1 MKNKNEIWFLALP
14 NTRFFDSEPDAVDFA
29 SRDTNLLLPEVQKRT
44 ARKSPYADTIDGG
57 TLENSSES
65 VRSVVQRQ
73 VMPAAD
79 MVFPG
84 FTSIPDSCGKVG
96 GEDQVGFTEYLITP
110 GNYRGRG
117 PKICVKGTRTGFAQE
132 YPVAVEGLKQ
142 NIVLLMN
149 ADIRANY
156 LLNSGCKAVAK
167 DPGDFSVCFAG
178 DEYVVQQP
186 FPGAIP
192 DAPLSFAGLSYIGR
206 HMREALN
213 VEPFDNPASDHGMLK
228 WMGSADSIELF
239 RDELGVR
246 ADIQALT
253 TGGYKIGQE
262 TIQGYTWEGPYH
274 GIAFGIDPDPIR
286 ASAVTTGTVVFNGQT
301 VNTLSIT
308 YEQPWIRA
316 VTSSGGY
323 AAVRNPKWINADWEV
338 GFLSGRRSFKRL
350 VPASYRV
357 EGWPFAPQIA
367 NGGLEFRQLI
377 DRGTMTL
384 GDYGQHFYEIE
395 RAYQPIMP
403 HAVCSVLYARCAP
416 SLDFTKCGN
425 LFDYTA

>member
-1 MKNKNEIWFLALP
+1 MKQQIPEDFLFTPLP
-14 NTRFFDSEPDAVDFA
+14 NTRFFEAEIDAVDFA
-29 SRDTNLLLPEVQKRT
+29 SRDTNILVGDVQRRT
-44 ARKSPYADTIDGG
+44 ARKSPFADTIEGG
-57 TLENSSES
+57 TLENYSES
-65 VRSVVQRQ
+65 VRTVIQRQ

-84 FTSIPDSCGKVG
+84 FTSIPDACGKVG

-142 NIVLLMN
+142 NMVLLTN

-156 LLNSGCKAVAK
+156 LLNSGCKAVAV
-167 DPGDFSVCFAG
+167 DPGNFAVCFAG
-178 DEYVVQQP
+178 DEYLVAQP
-186 FPGAIP
+186 WPATTP
-192 DAPLSFAGLSYIGR
+192 DSPLAFAGLSYIGR

-213 VEPFDNPASDHGMLK
+213 IEPFDNPASDHGMLK
-228 WMGSADSIELF
+228 YIGSADSIENF
-239 RDELGVR
+239 RNELGIR

-253 TGGYKIGQE
+253 TGEYKVGQE

-274 GIAFGIDPDPIR
+274 GIAFGIDPDPVR
-286 ASAVTTGTVVFNGQT
+286 ASGFTTTSVVYNGQT
-301 VNTLSIT
+301 LTTLVPN
-308 YEQPWIRA
+308 YVQPWVRQK
-316 VTSSGGY
+316 TSSGGFC
-323 AAVRNPKWINADWEV
+323 AVRNPAWINADYEV
-338 GFLSGRRSFKRL
+338 GFLFGRRSFKRL

-357 EGWPFAPQIA
+357 EGFPFAPQIA

-377 DRGTMTL
+377 DRDTMTL

-403 HAVCSVLYARCAP
+403 HAVCPIFYARCSA
-416 SLDFTKCGN
+416 SLAFTKCGS
-425 LFDYTA
+425 LFY